1 MTTSSKSDNGSRCG
15 LLYLN
20 ANNGTSNAKSN
31 NGFTKC
37 STVEI
42 ILKIINGVIV
52 PCLLT
57 KDKYL
62 IKVLVGFYCI
72 EVQKYVIK
80 NIYKIVIW
88 LNEYVIYMINYVLK
102 RILL

>member
-1 MTTSSKSDNGSRCG
+1 MTTSSKATNSSHCS

-57 KDKYL
+57 KDKHL

-88 LNEYVIYMINYVLK
+88 LNE
-102 RILL
+102 

>member
-1 MTTSSKSDNGSRCG
+1 MITSSKATNDSHCS

-31 NGFTKC
+31 NGFAKC

-57 KDKYL
+57 KDKRL
-62 IKVLVGFYCI
+62 IKVLVGFCCI

-88 LNEYVIYMINYVLK
+88 LNE
-102 RILL
+102 

>member
-1 MTTSSKSDNGSRCG
+1 MTTSSKSGVGSRCG
-15 LLYLN
+15 RLCLAACLG
-20 ANNGTSNAKSN
+20 AGCAGSSRGCA
-31 NGFTKC
+31 KC

-62 IKVLVGFYCI
+62 IKVLVGFCCI

-88 LNEYVIYMINYVLK
+88 LNE
-102 RILL
+102 

>member
-1 MTTSSKSDNGSRCG
+1 MTTSSKATNSSRCG
-15 LLYLN
+15 LLCLI
-20 ANNGTSNAKSN
+20 ADFGTGYARSSD
-31 NGFTKC
+31 GFAKC

-62 IKVLVGFYCI
+62 IKVLVGFCCI

-88 LNEYVIYMINYVLK
+88 LNE
-102 RILL
+102 

>member
-1 MTTSSKSDNGSRCG
+1 MITSSKATNGSHCS

-57 KDKYL
+57 KDKHL
-62 IKVLVGFYCI
+62 IKVLVGFCCI

-88 LNEYVIYMINYVLK
+88 LNE
-102 RILL
+102 

>member
-1 MTTSSKSDNGSRCG
+1 MTTSSKASPGSLCG
-15 LLYLN
+15 LRCLF
-20 ANNGTSNAKSN
+20 AFNGAGSAWSN

-57 KDKYL
+57 KDKHL
-62 IKVLVGFYCI
+62 IKVLVGFCCI

-88 LNEYVIYMINYVLK
+88 LNE
-102 RILL
+102 

>member
-1 MTTSSKSDNGSRCG
+1 MTTSSKAAGVSPGGRLCLVAVGGAGCAGS
-15 LLYLN
+15 
-20 ANNGTSNAKSN
+20 SV
-31 NGFTKC
+31 GFAKC

-57 KDKYL
+57 KDKHL
-62 IKVLVGFYCI
+62 IKVLVGFCCI

-88 LNEYVIYMINYVLK
+88 LNE
-102 RILL
+102 

>member
-1 MTTSSKSDNGSRCG
+1 MTTSSKATNSSRCG
-15 LLYLN
+15 LLCL
-20 ANNGTSNAKSN
+20 AAGDGAGDAESP

-57 KDKYL
+57 KDKHL
-62 IKVLVGFYCI
+62 IKVLVGFCCI

-88 LNEYVIYMINYVLK
+88 LNE
-102 RILL
+102 

>member
-1 MTTSSKSDNGSRCG
+1 MTTSSKATNDSHCS

-62 IKVLVGFYCI
+62 IKVLVGFCCI

-88 LNEYVIYMINYVLK
+88 LNE
-102 RILL
+102 